1 MRAALVGSILANLLL
16 VLGLAFLVGGLKH
29 GTQQLG
35 SERARTIVVLMLL
48 SVTAWAIPSLAHSC
62 TRRSASTR
70 RRSR

>member
-1 MRAALVGSILANLLL
+1 MIGSILANLLL

-35 SERARTIVVLMLL
+35 SERARTIVVLMML
-48 SVTAWAIPSLAHSC
+48 SVTAMAIPSLTHHLHTPAE
-62 TRRSASTR
+62 STR